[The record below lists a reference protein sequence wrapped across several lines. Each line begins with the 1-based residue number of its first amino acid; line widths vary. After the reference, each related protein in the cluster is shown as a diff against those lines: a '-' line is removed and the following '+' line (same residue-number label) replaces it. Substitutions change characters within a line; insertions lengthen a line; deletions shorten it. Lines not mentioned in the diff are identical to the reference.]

1 MIPILYEATELNF
14 TSNGV
19 CRLAEATECHVVE
32 ERNGEYELTL
42 TYPIT
47 GKYYTQIQEGMYIAA
62 THDDKSDRQPFRIY
76 RRSAPFNGLVQFF
89 AQHISYELNN
99 IILNPITATSAADAF
114 DQMETDTVTTNPFT
128 MWTDVTT
135 AGNFKNET
143 PSSIRSALGGKRGS
157 ILDVYGGEFEWKMFT
172 VYLHAHRG
180 LDSDATI
187 RYGKNLTDITQTID
201 AGGLYNAIVPF
212 WFGTVDDADVLV
224 TLPEQYVAATG
235 VTNPVMVVMDFSQ
248 EWQDA
253 PPTESQL
260 RAKASSYL
268 SSNRP
273 WIPSENIKISFVQL
287 WQTEE
292 YKDVAVLQRLSL
304 CDRVNVYYPALGI
317 TAEGVK
323 IIKTNYNVLLD
334 RYDEMEL
341 GDARSTFADTL
352 INPIEDAIEVATQN
366 LASKAYMQ
374 RAIDHATELI
384 TGGLGGH
391 IIFLYDANGKPT
403 EMLVMDTESVGTA
416 VNVLR
421 INVNGIGFSSNG
433 VNGPFESAWTLD
445 GQFVA
450 DFITAGH
457 FLANRIQ
464 GGTLSLGG
472 LDNGNGVLHVYD
484 AASNLIGKWDK
495 DGADMSGNL
504 TLKNENVTAAISS
517 VVGFLWGVSGS
528 QKYVHQ
534 VQAYAFKL
542 NGNSW
547 GNNSSTRARSNAYA
561 FIANDMLQMYKEV
574 TQTAVDEFFN
584 NQPDRSFI
592 TKKSTNYSFLME
604 YSTPGKYL
612 LCNKTV
618 SIPSGFNR
626 ETDYTNKSVTE
637 IDSYTL
643 FMIDDCIGIGSG
655 LARNSST
662 GGSTYV
668 GGDDNLAVDSQ
679 KSYFYLSPD
688 YGGLNMGV
696 PNGGWAIIKGSLQI
710 FEGSSIRIGNT
721 INSAVWINTSFE
733 LTRQI
738 FRVQTSSSG
747 WSTVQYA
754 SSSSKRYKHNI
765 TALTDS
771 AIDSHKL
778 YDLPVRQFEYNDD
791 AALQYDD
798 MRGQTLPGFI
808 AEEVAE
814 SYPSAVIHNQDGDIE
829 SWDERRIIPGMLA
842 LIQEQKKQIDDL
854 QARLE
859 KLENLVNTLM

>member
-19 CRLAEATECHVVE
+19 CRLAEATECHVTE

-47 GKYYTQIQEGMYIAA
+47 GKYYDQIQEGMYIAA

-76 RRSAPFNGLVQFF
+76 RRSAPLNGIVQFF
-89 AQHISYELNN
+89 AHHISYALNN
-99 IILNPITATSAADAF
+99 IVLNPITATSAADAF

-135 AGNFKNET
+135 SGDFKSET

-157 ILDVYGGEFEWKMFT
+157 ILDVYGGEYEWDMLT
-172 VYLHAHRG
+172 VKLHAQRG
-180 LDSDATI
+180 LDTDVTI
-187 RYGKNLTDITQTID
+187 RYGKNLTDLTQVID
-201 AGGLYNAIVPF
+201 AGGLYNAIVPY
-212 WFGTVDDADVLV
+212 WFGTVNDTDTLI
-224 TLPEQYVAATG
+224 TLPEHYVAANG
-235 VTNPVMVVMDFSQ
+235 VTNPVMVVKDFSN

-253 PPTESQL
+253 PTVAQL
-260 RAKASSYL
+260 RSRASSFL

-273 WIPSENIKISFVQL
+273 WIPNENIKISFVQL

-341 GDARSTFADTL
+341 GDARSSFADTL
-352 INPIEDAIEVATQN
+352 INPIENAIEEATQN
-366 LASKAYMQ
+366 LASKGFMQ
-374 RAIDHATELI
+374 RAIDYATKMI
-384 TGGLGGH
+384 TGGMGGN
-391 IIFLYDANGKPT
+391 IVYTFDANGWPI
-403 EMLVMDTESVGTA
+403 EQLMMDTKDKNTA
-416 VNVLR
+416 VNVWRWNL
-421 INVNGIGFSSNG
+421 GGFGHSHSG
-433 VNGPFESAWTLD
+433 YDGPFDDIAITQD
-445 GQFVA
+445 GKINA
-450 DFITAGH
+450 SMITVGTM
-457 FLANRIQ
+457 LANRIK

-472 LDNGNGVLHVYD
+472 VDNGNGVLHVYD
-484 AASNLIGKWDK
+484 ASGNLIGKWDK
-495 DGADMSGNL
+495 DGADITGNL

-517 VVGFLWGVSGS
+517 VVGFLWSTSGS
-528 QKYVHQ
+528 AEYVHQ
-534 VQAYAFKL
+534 VRAYAFKL

-561 FIANDMLQMYKEV
+561 FVANDMLQLYKEV
-574 TQTAVDEFFN
+574 TQSAVSEYFN

-592 TKKSTNYSFLME
+592 TKKGTNYSFLME
-604 YSTPGKYL
+604 YSTPGQYL

-618 SIPSGFNR
+618 SIPSGFNG
-626 ETDYTNKSVTE
+626 ETDYSNKYVNK

-643 FMIDDCIGIGSG
+643 FMVDDCIGIGSG
-655 LARNSST
+655 LSRNSTS
-662 GGSTYV
+662 GSSTYV
-668 GGDDNLAVDSQ
+668 GGDDNLQVDSN
-679 KSYFYLSPD
+679 KSFFYISPD
-688 YGGLNMGV
+688 YGGIHMEASG
-696 PNGGWAIIKGSLQI
+696 GGWAIIKGGLQI
-710 FEGSSIRIGNT
+710 SSGSSLRLGNT
-721 INSAVWINTSFE
+721 INSEALINTSFE
-733 LTRQI
+733 MSRQT
-738 FRVQTSSSG
+738 FRVQTSSGG

-754 SSSSKRYKHNI
+754 SSSSKRYKHDI
-765 TALTDS
+765 AVLTDE
-771 AIDSHKL
+771 ALDPHKL
-778 YDLPVRQFEYNDD
+778 YDLPVRQFTYNEDVPV
-791 AALQYDD
+791 QYED
-798 MRGQTLPGFI
+798 MRDQTLPGFI

-814 SYPSAVIHNQDGDIE
+814 IYPSAVIHNQDGDIE